1 MYFVKTEELKAGM
14 RLACA
19 VYDKKGEV
27 LHERDSKLTGQEIM
41 NIKNLGFI
49 GLFVLES
56 AEPAPPMTE
65 EEIELDRFRA
75 MTVFSIQEELESI
88 ANNTKAPKTDSIV
101 SGIIRQYGHLDNK
114 ITFYQNIRSKE
125 DFIFKHS
132 TNVAIL
138 CAIITSR
145 MNLKVEERLE
155 TVTAAVAHDV
165 GKLELEAHIINKTEL
180 SESEAGLVHF
190 KETEG
195 FERIKEVYSN
205 GSVIRRIC
213 EQAENALYAFKTGE
227 FDRKQFE
234 KSTQKYIGARVLI
247 VAEVFDTMTAMQAE
261 KAPESRVKAIKYLR
275 DHSDIFD
282 SRVVDALSD
291 SLNILSAG
299 VSVELNT
306 GDKALV
312 ITENE
317 RDILRPMIL
326 CFKDNMMMDLSNRE
340 YDDIE
345 IIDVAKT
352 MDNRHFMDRNSGIQ
366 KDGHTEPVKAPK
378 AGQAGA

>member
-1 MYFVKTEELKAGM
+1 MYFVRTEDLKAGM
-14 RLACA
+14 RLAGA
-19 VYDKKGEV
+19 VYDKQGEI
-27 LHERDSKLTGQEIM
+27 LYERDSKLTGQEIT
-41 NIKNLGFI
+41 NIKNLGYI
-49 GLFVLES
+49 GFFVLES

-65 EEIELDRFRA
+65 EEIELDCFWA

-88 ANNTKAPKTDSIV
+88 SKNTKAVKTDSIV
-101 SGIIRQYGHLDNK
+101 SGIIKQYGHLDGK
-114 ITFYQNIRSKE
+114 ISFHQQPRSKG
-125 DFIFKHS
+125 DYLFKHAMN
-132 TNVAIL
+132 TAAL
-138 CAIITSR
+138 CAIITNR
-145 MNLKVEERLE
+145 LNLKVEERRE
-155 TVTAAVAHDV
+155 TVTAALAHDV

-190 KETEG
+190 KVVEG

-213 EQAENALYAFKTGE
+213 EQAEEALYTFRQGQ

-234 KSTQKYIGARVLI
+234 KSTQKYMGSRVLV
-247 VAEVFDTMTAMQAE
+247 VAEVYDSMTAMQDG
-261 KAPESRVKAIKYLR
+261 KAPESGVKTIKYLR
-275 DHSDIFD
+275 DHSEIFD
-282 SRVVDALSD
+282 SRVGDALCD

-299 VSVELNT
+299 ISVELNT

-317 RDILRPMIL
+317 RNILRPMIL

-352 MDNRHFMDRNSGIQ
+352 MDNRHVMKSGSKEQ
-366 KDGHTEPVKAPK
+366 TKEQN